1 MAEYDGMCYMRTLRE
16 ETELLYSDDTIFNLG
31 GFETLAQGRD
41 IVLAASG
48 IMVHEGN
55 KAVELLDKAGV
66 SATLLD
72 MYSIPFDSD
81 KLLDIVAENGGFVV
95 SLEDNYGGGL
105 GSAIADA
112 LMESGDGFE
121 LTQMFVKRIPKSA
134 KTPDEMLQMCGL
146 DAQSIMNKVMT
157 LLGVPV

>member
-1 MAEYDGMCYMRTLRE
+1 
-16 ETELLYSDDTIFNLG
+16 
-31 GFETLAQGRD
+31 
-41 IVLAASG
+41 
-48 IMVHEGN
+48 MVHEGN

-121 LTQMFVKRIPKSA
+121 LAQMFVKRIPKSA
-134 KTPDEMLQMCGL
+134 RTADEMLEMCGL
-146 DAQSIMNKVMT
+146 SAQDIANKVME
-157 LLGVPV
+157 LLGVAV